1 MVAHF
6 REVCPVKRTV
16 DKGKTLLVDGPASVT
31 VSSGKVEVFGSK
43 INVTGKVV
51 IREGKRLPFEVKET
65 ASLEI
70 SAGDA
75 AFVEEV
81 NGSTIPESWTNSI
94 QELLNVQAKPAT
106 AMIVGSLDSGKSSFC
121 TYLINKLLE
130 EKKRVV
136 ILDGDLGQSDV
147 GPPSTIAYAPV
158 AKPITDLFN
167 LRAKNAIFIGET
179 SPSNVTE
186 KMVQALSLLKKENLA
201 SNSDLL
207 VINTDGWIEGEYAVA
222 YKSKL
227 AEELRPDVIFFIQQK
242 DELDPI
248 LTACRDAKK
257 VIVESPTTVKQRDR
271 EKRKGLRELG
281 YKKYMRNPRVQSLSL
296 SWVKVEGN
304 ESFILNKPHINVRDA
319 NRIYELLGMKP
330 LQMTEFSGRLGLI
343 IGRRR
348 WINSDNIKKVEEFT
362 KKKVTV
368 TRKGDEEG
376 LLAAMYNSKRKFVG
390 IGVVQ
395 EIDYVRRT
403 VKVLTPVSEEVA
415 VLALGK
421 VKLDK
426 NMKEVPIV
434 EENHIDFASFKQ
446 L

>member
-1 MVAHF
+1 MNRIV
-6 REVCPVKRTV
+6 E
-16 DKGKTLLVDGPASVT
+16 KGRTLLVDGPASVT
-31 VSSGKVEVFGSK
+31 VSSGKVTVFGLM
-43 INVTGKVV
+43 INVTSKVV

-70 SAGDA
+70 SAGES

-81 NGSTIPESWTNSI
+81 DGSTIPESWINAV
-94 QELLNVQAKPAT
+94 QELLNVQTRPAS
-106 AMIVGSLDSGKSSFC
+106 AMILGSLDSGKSSFC
-121 TYLINKLLE
+121 TYLINRLLE

-147 GPPSTIAYAPV
+147 GPPSTVAYAPV
-158 AKPITDLFN
+158 VKPITDLFN
-167 LRAKNAIFIGET
+167 LHAKNAFFIGET
-179 SPSNVTE
+179 SPGNVTE
-186 KMVQALSLLKKENLA
+186 KVVQALSLLRKEALA
-201 SNSDLL
+201 SDLDFL
-207 VINTDGWIEGEYAVA
+207 IINTDGWTEGEYAVA
-222 YKSKL
+222 YKLKL
-227 AEELRPDVIFFIQQK
+227 VKELGPHVMFFIQQK
-242 DELDPI
+242 DELGPM
-248 LTACRDAKK
+248 LTADYDAKK
-257 VIVESPTTVKQRDR
+257 VIVDSPTTVRQRDL

-281 YKKYMRNPRVQSLSL
+281 YKKYLRNPRVQSLSL

-304 ESFILNKPHINVRDA
+304 ESFILNKSHMNARDA
-319 NRIYELLGMKP
+319 NKICELLGMKP
-330 LQMTEFSGRLGLI
+330 LQMAEFSGRLGMI

-348 WINSDNIKKVEEFT
+348 WISSDNIKKVEEFT
-362 KKKVTV
+362 KKKVAV

-376 LLAAMYNSKRKFVG
+376 LLAAMYNDKRKFLG

-403 VKVLTPVSEEVA
+403 VKVCTPVSEEVA

-426 NMKEVPIV
+426 NMKEIPAV